1 MKIQFYLFGAILAL
15 NFIVITPLFKMNVQA
30 EQVIM
35 VDVMYFIPD
44 KSEFILDD
52 KERGIAVKKIVKE
65 MGGNV
70 WDVFEDKNALGGAA
84 LGAPGDNDFT
94 TNSPLVYKLPV
105 AVKAGEAGPWKM
117 WARLNRTDDPNSFWW
132 KASQDAK
139 NWTPKEFNVDTHSW
153 NNPAAPLKV
162 PDKPPWFWFD
172 GVGNPDLKPGD
183 NYLMLSNRESGVPP
197 NVNLIDVISIRNDG
211 KQPTDE
217 EAEKLL
223 AEQYK
228 GITSPIGISPVE
240 EKEEQA
246 ISPGGKLTTTWGQMK
261 GKY

>member
-1 MKIQFYLFGAILAL
+1 MKIQFYPFGAILAL
-15 NFIVITPLFKMNVQA
+15 TFIVITQLFKINVQA
-30 EQVIM
+30 AQVIM

-52 KERGIAVKKIVKE
+52 EKRKNEVDDVIKRTNR
-65 MGGNV
+65 NV
-70 WDVFEDKNALGGAA
+70 WDVFEDENALGGAA
-84 LGAPGDNDFT
+84 LGAPGDNDFA
-94 TNSPLVYKLPV
+94 TNFPLVYKLPV
-105 AVKAGEAGPWKM
+105 AIKAGEAGPWKM
-117 WARLNRTDDPNSFWW
+117 WARLNRTADPNSFFW
-132 KASQDAK
+132 KASQNAIK
-139 NWTPKEFNVDTHSW
+139 WMPPGFNIDTHGW
-153 NNPAAPLKV
+153 NNPGAPLMV

-172 GVGNPDLKPGD
+172 GVGNPEFQPGD

-197 NVNLIDVISIRNDG
+197 DVNLIDVISIRNDG

-228 GITSPIGISPVE
+228 GIRSPFEKIE
-240 EKEEQA
+240 ESV
-246 ISPGGKLTTTWGQMK
+246 SPGGKLTTTWGRMK